1 MDENLERELRSSV
14 SFLHRS
20 KRTSIPEMAGY
31 ELQGSRIL
39 RKQLGCAL
47 GAILMVDP
55 MKPIT
60 TNPLPEPFVRTRIHS
75 RCLWQATVK
84 AGVEDCHLE
93 NVTHTFLD
101 DFNPVQLSTVVKR
114 RQRGHASNRG

>member
-1 MDENLERELRSSV
+1 HCGVDTATALDRR
-14 SFLHRS
+14 

-84 AGVEDCHLE
+84 AGVEDCQERELGPGLE
-93 NVTHTFLD
+93 HRATEPWLPD
-101 DFNPVQLSTVVKR
+101 AGQGWSP
-114 RQRGHASNRG
+114 G

>member
-1 MDENLERELRSSV
+1 
-14 SFLHRS
+14 
-20 KRTSIPEMAGY
+20 MAGY

-101 DFNPVQLSTVVKR
+101 DFNPVQDRKSTRLNSSHVAISYAVFCLKNKHELYAFGPPWR
-114 RQRGHASNRG
+114 